1 MANEH
6 RAWPRQGADFWRA
19 HHEAWTRSDLNQR
32 QDTAQGFREL
42 ACAVQSRAAAS

>member
-19 HHEAWTRSDLNQR
+19 HHEAWTRSDLNHR
-32 QDTAQGFREL
+32 
-42 ACAVQSRAAAS
+42 